1 MYAYDDCKKNEA
13 VCRSA
18 PATLGLIK
26 IKRVLREFKKIC
38 FVNFYQTWAIPSKT
52 KQKVYYKICSNIFT
66 QKHQPI
72 HRLLGEYS
80 DCIIKTFRSVQE

>member
-1 MYAYDDCKKNEA
+1 MMVVKKMRLF
-13 VCRSA
+13 VDQ
-18 PATLGLIK
+18 PPPTLGLIK

-38 FVNFYQTWAIPSKT
+38 FVNLYPTCAIPSKT